1 MRTEGIEAVFL
12 KTHNWGR
19 VAKFF
24 QELGFEP
31 EFSTDHSSDHLRNG
45 DGARATTAAPM
56 ARIPSWS
63 AR

>member
-1 MRTEGIEAVFL
+1 MFL